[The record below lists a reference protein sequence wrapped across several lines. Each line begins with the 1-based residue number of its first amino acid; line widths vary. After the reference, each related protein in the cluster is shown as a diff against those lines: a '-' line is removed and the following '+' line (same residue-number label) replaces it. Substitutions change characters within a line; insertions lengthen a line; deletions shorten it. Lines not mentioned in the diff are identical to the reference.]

1 MVGGS
6 QSWHNQAPYHPNGQ
20 PTKWR
25 TLYYRNP
32 PMSPLSCF
40 PAGEEP
46 QSIWLWRPIGLDC
59 RSSPRLGEAETLLF
73 EGAVGSHMHWN
84 PGQKQVT
91 SYEPRIN
98 LPSGLGESLGESGTY
113 PPWTLR
119 LSSKLTSDHGQKY
132 EEISLWY
139 ADVVEKVLCKR
150 YPKKPQM
157 WQVHI
162 DTLESCRITG
172 CW

>member
-1 MVGGS
+1 MENIILQKSSSEPYIMLPSRGR
-6 QSWHNQAPYHPNGQ
+6 APEYLALKASRAWLQELPKTG
-20 PTKWR
+20 K
-25 TLYYRNP
+25 
-32 PMSPLSCF
+32 LS
-40 PAGEEP
+40 
-46 QSIWLWRPIGLDC
+46 
-59 RSSPRLGEAETLLF
+59 

-84 PGQKQVT
+84 PVQKQVT
-91 SYEPRIN
+91 SYEPGIN